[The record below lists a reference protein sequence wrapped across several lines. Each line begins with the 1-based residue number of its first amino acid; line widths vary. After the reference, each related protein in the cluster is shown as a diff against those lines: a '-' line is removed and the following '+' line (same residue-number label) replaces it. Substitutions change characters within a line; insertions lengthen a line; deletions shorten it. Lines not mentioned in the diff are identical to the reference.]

1 MFGKVFWYLEFAT
14 LLASL
19 VGEASACH
27 RCGRSQCVYAA
38 QSAYVA
44 PVVATPT
51 VNTYVINSN
60 YPAPLVAGGTSAVVS
75 TGGYQSQVLPL
86 FDPQTYL
93 SSSIELQKAVNGT
106 MSLAFQQGN
115 ALAQRSLELQ
125 APAVERLAAGQAA
138 SMVLQAAGLEP
149 GNGSTATAQS
159 FVFRRESN
167 GAFHMEPLTTEQVE
181 RITLKVEAGTSAAGS
196 PTATPDAVSTDEK
209 FPLVAKFC
217 AKCHGPDLASPKGGV
232 YLGDSDNAAKW
243 QRDNFFEIVQQIK
256 TGSMP
261 PASSPQPTQDERAG
275 LLSEFESIIVSRLGG
290 EK

>member
-1 MFGKVFWYLEFAT
+1 MFGKVFWYLELAT
-14 LLASL
+14 LVASL
-19 VGEASACH
+19 VAEADACH

-38 QSAYVA
+38 PAYVA

-125 APAVERLAAGQAA
+125 SPAVERLAAGQTA

-149 GNGSTATAQS
+149 GKGATAGAQS

-181 RITLKVEAGTSAAGS
+181 RITLKVEAGTSAA
-196 PTATPDAVSTDEK
+196 TATPDEISADAK
-209 FPLVAKFC
+209 FPLVVKFC
-217 AKCHGPDLASPKGGV
+217 AKCHGPDLAAPKGGV

-256 TGSMP
+256 KGSMP

-275 LLSEFESIIVSRLGG
+275 LLSEFESIINSRLGG
-290 EK
+290 AP

>member
-1 MFGKVFWYLEFAT
+1 MFGKVFWYLELAT
-14 LLASL
+14 LVASL
-19 VGEASACH
+19 VAEADACH

-38 QSAYVA
+38 PAYVA

-138 SMVLQAAGLEP
+138 SMVLQSAGLEP
-149 GNGSTATAQS
+149 GKGATAGAQS

-181 RITLKVEAGTSAAGS
+181 RITLKVEAGTAAATPTPANGS
-196 PTATPDAVSTDEK
+196 PMIY
-209 FPLVAKFC
+209 PLIGKYC
-217 AKCHGPDLASPKGGV
+217 AKCHGLDLATPKGGV
-232 YLGDSDNAAKW
+232 FLGDDPNAAKW
-243 QRDNFFEIVQQIK
+243 ARENFFTILQQIRNQK
-256 TGSMP
+256 MP
-261 PASSPQPTQDERAG
+261 PAAAPQPTQDERAG
-275 LLSEFESIIVSRLGG
+275 LLSELESIINSSGG
-290 EK
+290 AP